1 MIFVY
6 LVMANMISIFKV
18 SNKIHLASCNLLSGC
33 ATLNWRRLSVRYLRS
48 VLVVCAAMFI
58 SSSVAGNLYRWVD
71 SSGKVQYTDQPPPAS
86 AKNVEQK
93 NFGAN
98 VIEGDTLPYEARLA
112 VKRNPVVLYAT
123 NCGVSCDKAR
133 ALLKTRG
140 IPYTAKNPE
149 TTPADAEALKKLAG
163 ALEVPVLVVGKK
175 HLKGF
180 EVDGW
185 NSSLDDAGYP
195 KALAGKGTGAK
206 LPDDAPK

>member
-1 MIFVY
+1 
-6 LVMANMISIFKV
+6 MISFFKTN
-18 SNKIHLASCNLLSGC
+18 NKTRLASCNLLSGSWSQQ
-33 ATLNWRRLSVRYLRS
+33 AVSGLRS
-48 VLVVCAAMFI
+48 VLILCAMVSM
-58 SSSVAGNLYRWVD
+58 SSAVAGNLYRWVD
-71 SSGKVQYTDQPPPAS
+71 SSGKVQYTDQPPPAT

-98 VIEGDTLPYEARLA
+98 VIEGDTLPYETRLA
-112 VKRNPVVLYAT
+112 VQRNPVVLYVN

-133 ALLKTRG
+133 ALLKTRR
-140 IPYTAKNPE
+140 IPYTARNPE

-163 ALEVPVLVVGKK
+163 TLVVPVLVVGKK

-185 NSSLDDAGYP
+185 NATLDDAGYP
-195 KALAGKGTGAK
+195 KTLLGKADGPK